1 MANKNRTETEVH
13 EILEKFERKNQTF
26 RMSVKGVSVW
36 RILRAPIG
44 LALQNLL
51 LNQKPLSRYELFK
64 AFFYSLRDL
73 IRPVKKFHFAVKSYV
88 SALRVSNNGRYEDI
102 YFERLLEKIPG
113 GIRLFSLN
121 DTNYSSRKHSAIV
134 PSIDCTAILILGNLL
149 ARIFPVRE
157 GDIVF
162 AKLSSLI
169 SNNLELNNFSQRHIR
184 RMFSSFWWQ
193 SRMYKL
199 LLRRLGVKTVFS
211 ADTGERALLNA
222 SQSELIRFI
231 EFQHGIF
238 TENHPDSIAVSLLY
252 NVKNINLLLPD
263 MIALYGDYWVA
274 CQSRTILA
282 SLDRLFPIGNDLI
295 EKFRAERAVK
305 FIPNR
310 NCPRLILTS
319 QGIAQNTLI
328 DFLTQFLNLYTGNC
342 ILIVK
347 LHPYYDRSP
356 DAYKKALGEDSR
368 IKIISGDQDP
378 NTYELIAQ
386 SDLHLSIASAC
397 HYDALGIG
405 TPTAIIGI
413 EGCELVHNLLKT
425 GDAIYAGNPKDLAE
439 IISKRNWK
447 SISKSTSEKYYR
459 SNFFKNLLFLLEGA
473 KKIHSKKEN
482 L

>member
-1 MANKNRTETEVH
+1 MTNKNRTEAEVY
-13 EILEKFERKNQTF
+13 EILEKFERKNEAF
-26 RMSVKGVSVW
+26 SMSVKGISVW
-36 RILRAPIG
+36 RILRTPIG
-44 LALQNLL
+44 LALQNLSL
-51 LNQKPLSRYELFK
+51 EQRPIPRYELFK

-73 IRPVKKFHFAVKSYV
+73 IRPVKTFRFAVKSYV
-88 SALRVSNNGRYEDI
+88 SALRVPNNGRYEDI
-102 YFERLLEKIPG
+102 YFERLLEKMPG

-121 DTNYSSRKHSAIV
+121 AANYSSRKHSAIV
-134 PSIDCTAILILGNLL
+134 PSIDCSAISILGNLL

-157 GDIVF
+157 GDIIF
-162 AKLSSLI
+162 TKLNSLI
-169 SNNLELNNFSQRHIR
+169 ANNLELNNFSQRRIR
-184 RMFSSFWWQ
+184 LMFSSFWWQ

-199 LLRRLGVKTVFS
+199 LLRRLGVKVVFS

-222 SQSELIRFI
+222 SQNELIHFI

-238 TENHPDSIAVSLLY
+238 TENHPDSIPVASLY

-263 MIALYGDYWVA
+263 MIALYGDHWVA
-274 CQSRTILA
+274 CQSHTILA
-282 SLDRLFPIGNDLI
+282 NLNRLFSIGSHVI

-305 FIPNR
+305 FTPNQ

-328 DFLTQFLNLYTGNC
+328 DFLTEFLNLYKGDC

-347 LHPYYDRSP
+347 LHPYYDRLP
-356 DAYKKALGEDSR
+356 DAFKKALGEDSR
-368 IKIISGDQDP
+368 IQIISGDQDP
-378 NTYELIAQ
+378 NAYELIAQ

-405 TPTAIIGI
+405 TPTVIIGI
-413 EGCELVHNLLKT
+413 EGYQLVNNLLET
-425 GDAIYAGNPKDLAE
+425 GDAIFAGNPKDLAE

-447 SISKSTSEKYYR
+447 SISKAVSEKYYR
-459 SNFFKNLLFLLEGA
+459 SNFFKNLFFVLESTIKFHP
-473 KKIHSKKEN
+473 KKGN